1 MAPRS
6 FFSSAFAGFTN
17 ARRALLPERASRTA
31 RRSVLFAAALP
42 VLAALSVF
50 AGPNPAAARC
60 IPVADNAPG
69 PQWSFAGTASGVSP
83 RVLRTAAAGT
93 VTRGPKL
100 PADTVELTF
109 LGHSSFLIRT
119 AQDATAITD
128 YNGYIRAP
136 FAPDIVTMNHA
147 HTTHYTE
154 VIEPG
159 VKYVLKGW
167 MENGKIPSHNVTV
180 RDLHVTNVPTN
191 IRESVGDSGWA
202 GNSIF
207 IFKSASICIVH
218 LGHLHHRLIPSHAAK
233 VGMVD
238 VLLAPIDDSYTMP
251 QSLLVQ
257 VIDDL
262 KPNVVVPMHY
272 GFGGTLEKFLAT
284 MKSRKFDI
292 RIATTRTTRFTKASL
307 PRRPTVLVLQGGG
320 I

>member
-1 MAPRS
+1 MSCSP
-6 FFSSAFAGFTN
+6 FFAGFAKSRHSTN
-17 ARRALLPERASRTA
+17 IPRRGRSSLRCALP
-31 RRSVLFAAALP
+31 AAALLA
-42 VLAALSVF
+42 LAAI
-50 AGPNPAAARC
+50 AAPAAARC
-60 IPVADNAPG
+60 IPVADNQWAPHG
-69 PQWSFAGTASGVSP
+69 SFARFAPLPTA
-83 RVLRTAAAGT
+83 RVRRVAAATAGSE
-93 VTRGPKL
+93 RGPAL
-100 PADTVELTF
+100 PPDTVELTF

-119 AQDATAITD
+119 AQNATAVTD

-147 HTTHYTE
+147 HSSHYTD

-167 MENGKIPSHNVTV
+167 MENGKIPSYDVTF

-207 IFKSASICIVH
+207 IFKSASMCIVH
-218 LGHLHHRLIPSHAAK
+218 LGHLHNRLIPSHAAK

-238 VLLAPIDDSYTMP
+238 VLLAPIDDGYTMP
-251 QSLLVQ
+251 QSLLVR

-284 MKSRKFDI
+284 MRARKFVI
-292 RIATTRTTRFTKASL
+292 RIAGSRTTRFTKATL
-307 PRRPTVLVLQGGG
+307 PREQTVLVLQGGG